1 MPMLA
6 DPSQRYLPFN
16 PVPFPNRTWPDKVNK
31 KAPIWLSTDLRDGNQ
46 SLANLQMGFKEIEVS
61 YPAASDSDFA
71 FCRDLQN
78 NGEVPD
84 DVWIQV
90 LTPARSDLIKRTFEA
105 VAGLKHVIIHMYNA
119 TSCLFREVVFNN
131 DREETI
137 KLASDHTRL
146 VRELAEQYAASHGTS
161 FRFEYSPETFSQTET
176 PYAVEVCE
184 AVKKTWLAGEKSVWA
199 DGRKEERIIFNLPAT
214 VEVATPNCFADQ
226 VEIFCTTISEREKCI
241 ISCAVAAAEL
251 GILAGADRIEGTVLG
266 NGERTGNVDLVTLG
280 LNCYSQGIP
289 PNLDF
294 SDMFSIID
302 TVTECTGLPV
312 HPRHPYA
319 GELVFTAFSG
329 SHQDAIKKG
338 FEAQTRREKAGDKIW
353 SMPYLPIDP
362 ADVGCTYEAVIRV
375 NSQSGKGGIAYIVKS
390 ALALDLPRRMQ
401 IAFYKVVQDRSETTG
416 KEMTSKDIT
425 TAFRQTY
432 HLGGSIYDGRLV
444 LKSFVTVDIRSATPS
459 AVGSPDRSRSH
470 SRVASLVGSVVE
482 PSPDRS
488 LDGNLPSAS
497 KRLTAKVLIDG
508 TLREISGE
516 GNGPLSSFLDALQ
529 GDLGIA
535 LSIREYTE
543 HAVGAGSDVKAAT
556 YVELI
561 PPNVDAKDK
570 TKGGFWGVGVD
581 ADITASGLK
590 AVISAANGYLGQSP
604 IQAAEGA

>member
-6 DPSQRYLPFN
+6 EPSKRYRPFK
-16 PVPFPNRTWPDKVNK
+16 PVPFSNRTWPDKTHQ

-46 SLANLQMGFKEIEVS
+46 SLANLQIGFKEIEVS
-61 YPAASDSDFA
+61 YPAASETDFA
-71 FCRDLQN
+71 FCQELQHG
-78 NGEVPD
+78 GEVPD
-84 DVWIQV
+84 DVWIQ
-90 LTPARSDLIKRTFEA
+90 
-105 VAGLKHVIIHMYNA
+105 
-119 TSCLFREVVFNN
+119 
-131 DREETI
+131 
-137 KLASDHTRL
+137 
-146 VRELAEQYAASHGTS
+146 HGTN

-176 PYAVEVCE
+176 EYAVEVCE
-184 AVKKTWLAGEKSVWA
+184 SVKKAWLAGKKSVWG
-199 DGRKEERIIFNLPAT
+199 DGRSEERIIF
-214 VEVATPNCFADQ
+214 VEL
-226 VEIFCTTISEREKCI
+226 FCSSITERDKCI
-241 ISCAVAAAEL
+241 ISL
-251 GILAGADRIEGTVLG
+251 HTHNDRGADRIEGTVLG

-280 LNCYSQGIP
+280 LNWYSQGISP
-289 PNLDF
+289 HLDF

-338 FEAQTRREKAGDKIW
+338 FEAQIRREKAGDNYW
-353 SMPYLPIDP
+353 SLPYLPIDP

-401 IAFYKVVQDRSETTG
+401 IAFYKVVQERSETSG

-444 LKSFVTVDIRSATPS
+444 LKSFVIVDTRSSLPS
-459 AVGSPDRSRSH
+459 AVGTPDRSPDRSGRGQTRDDTLAG
-470 SRVASLVGSVVE
+470 SRIETST
-482 PSPDRS
+482 DRA
-488 LDGNLPSAS
+488 LDSNLPSAN
-497 KRLTAKVLIDG
+497 KRVTAKVLVDG
-508 TLREISGE
+508 KLREISGE

-529 GDLGIA
+529 GDLGIT
-535 LSIREYTE
+535 LSVREYTE

-561 PPNVDAKDK
+561 PANVDPKDK
-570 TKGGFWGVGVD
+570 TGGGYWGVGVD

-590 AVISAANGYLGQSP
+590 AIISAANGCLGEGN
-604 IQAAEGA
+604 IQNNEA